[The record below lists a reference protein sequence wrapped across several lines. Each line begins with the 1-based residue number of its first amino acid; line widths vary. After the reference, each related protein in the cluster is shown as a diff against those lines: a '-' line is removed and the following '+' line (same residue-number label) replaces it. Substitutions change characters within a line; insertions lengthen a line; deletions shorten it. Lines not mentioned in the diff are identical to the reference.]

1 MRLQFLY
8 SIYWCAH
15 SKVENMC
22 RSKGGFYYPKLPL
35 GYEYPTGRAVA
46 RGVRPA
52 RTQPP
57 PAGHRLLH
65 ELPNQAVG
73 AYSTKVSGPT
83 GAARYL
89 PVWSPSIADGLVE
102 PVKKLAH
109 RVS

>member
-73 AYSTKVSGPT
+73 AYNEGIRAN
-83 GAARYL
+83 GYL
-89 PVWSPSIADGLVE
+89 PLSSGMVAFDSRRTRGTGPETCTPG
-102 PVKKLAH
+102 
-109 RVS
+109 

>member
-46 RGVRPA
+46 RGVRGGMRAGFRPA
-52 RTQPP
+52 L
-57 PAGHRLLH
+57 AGSEGTRSQRRL
-65 ELPNQAVG
+65 G
-73 AYSTKVSGPT
+73 R
-83 GAARYL
+83 AR
-89 PVWSPSIADGLVE
+89 S
-102 PVKKLAH
+102 
-109 RVS
+109 

>member
-46 RGVRPA
+46 RG
-52 RTQPP
+52 
-57 PAGHRLLH
+57 GC
-65 ELPNQAVG
+65 AVG
-73 AYSTKVSGPT
+73 C
-83 GAARYL
+83 
-89 PVWSPSIADGLVE
+89 GLVSDQPE
-102 PVKKLAH
+102 REAKEVEAKGD
-109 RVS
+109 